1 MSFSSVYFSPIHSL
15 SIHSVMLLGSLCLA
29 WGLRYGWQNHQ
40 NQSHQNSGSSSWQ
53 RRWHKALVC
62 FVLPP
67 LLVVM
72 TAIAVLCMGAD
83 GQMIGLQA
91 GRLSYAIALI
101 FLIYSI
107 LRAVQLVWNGWQSLQ
122 KLQSLVVK
130 EPDCLWRGC
139 TAPQTIGFLSID
151 HPVQLLNIPML
162 FAAQIGFWR
171 SQLFVSQGL
180 LDTLDAPHLEAVLLH
195 ERAHAHYRDT
205 FWFFWLSCL
214 RQIMPWLPNTEALW
228 EELLL
233 LRELRAD
240 RWAANYADGL
250 LIAESLL
257 AMVSSNMTI
266 SNINENETFAAAFG
280 STNPSDRLEE
290 RINFLL
296 AEPEPLPQF
305 SWWALLWIGFALLPL
320 AVLPLHS

>member
-1 MSFSSVYFSPIHSL
+1 MPFF
-15 SIHSVMLLGSLCLA
+15 SIHFVMLFGSLCLA
-29 WGLRYGWQNHQ
+29 WGLRYGWQN
-40 NQSHQNSGSSSWQ
+40 SSNTTCPVSWQ
-53 RRWHKALVC
+53 MRWQKALVC

-72 TAIAVLCMGAD
+72 TAIAVLCMGAE

-101 FLIYSI
+101 FLIYSVF
-107 LRAVQLVWNGWQSLQ
+107 RSGQLAWSGWQSLQ
-122 KLQSLVVK
+122 KLQEMVTDVEHVNSVNQ
-130 EPDCLWRGC
+130 PIR
-139 TAPQTIGFLSID
+139 
-151 HPVQLLNIPML
+151 LLNMPML

-180 LDTLDAPHLEAVLLH
+180 LDSLDTEHLDAVLWH

-205 FWFFWLSCL
+205 FWFFWLGCL
-214 RQIMPWLPNTEALW
+214 RQVMPWLPNTQALW

-240 RWAANYADGL
+240 RWAAQYTDGL

-257 AMVSSNMTI
+257 AMVSSNNMHSTP
-266 SNINENETFAAAFG
+266 TFAAAFG
-280 STNPSDRLEE
+280 ATNTSNRLEE
-290 RINFLL
+290 RVSFLL

-305 SWWALLWIGFALLPL
+305 SWRSLFWIGFSLLPL
-320 AVLPLHS
+320 TVLPLHY

>member
-1 MSFSSVYFSPIHSL
+1 MYFVSMHLVSMHFV
-15 SIHSVMLLGSLCLA
+15 SIHFVMIVGSLCLA
-29 WGLRYGWQNHQ
+29 WGLRFGWQKT
-40 NQSHQNSGSSSWQ
+40 SGSCPVGWQMRWQ
-53 RRWHKALVC
+53 RALVC

-67 LLVVM
+67 MLVMM
-72 TAIAVLCMGAD
+72 TAIAVLCMGAE

-107 LRAVQLVWNGWQSLQ
+107 FRSLELAVIGWQSLQ
-122 KLQSLVVK
+122 KLQKLVVSS
-130 EPDCLWRGC
+130 
-139 TAPQTIGFLSID
+139 SID
-151 HPVQLLNIPML
+151 SLEVDRSEIDCPESMRLLNVPML

-171 SQLFVSQGL
+171 SHLFVSQGL
-180 LDTLDAPHLEAVLLH
+180 LDNLDESHLKAVLLH

-205 FWFFWLSCL
+205 FWFFWLGCL
-214 RQIMPWLPNTEALW
+214 RQIMPWLPSTQALW

-240 RWAANYADGL
+240 RWAAQHLDGL
-250 LIAESLL
+250 LLAESLL
-257 AMVSSNMTI
+257 AMVSNNMMPT
-266 SNINENETFAAAFG
+266 ETFAAAFG
-280 STNPSDRLEE
+280 STDTSDRLEE

-305 SWWALLWIGFALLPL
+305 SWRSLFWIGFSLLPLALLPL
-320 AVLPLHS
+320 HS